1 MGYHGIQKMGVW
13 KWGVSEKWQL
23 FIGKMLVDSL
33 TNGFRGTRFSDKP
46 WDFIGEGHSKWDLIA
61 VNDNE
66 YYNVM
71 VVNNIE

>member
-1 MGYHGIQKMGVW
+1 
-13 KWGVSEKWQL
+13 
-23 FIGKMLVDSL
+23 MLVDSL